1 MTTPATS
8 KTPDGREI
16 RVRDEPLEVRELTTD
31 KKGRTVRGYAA
42 VFDTETDI
50 CGCWVE
56 KIAKG
61 AFSKTLQS
69 ADVLALYSHR
79 TDRVLGRT
87 TSGTLR
93 LEEDDKGLA
102 VEIDLPDTTDGRDLA
117 VLIERGDVKGM
128 SFGFCTRKQ
137 TWDETVEPPKRT
149 IEEVELY
156 EVTIT
161 AFPQYPET
169 EIGMRSLEHARNER
183 RQHDREGGSLRIAAR
198 RARQLQIERG
208 IL

>member
-1 MTTPATS
+1 MPTS
-8 KTPDGREI
+8 KQPDGREI
-16 RVRDEPLEVRELTTD
+16 RVLDRKLEVREITAEN
-31 KKGRTVRGYAA
+31 GGHTVRGYAA

-50 CGCWVE
+50 CGYWLE
-56 KIAKG
+56 KIAPG
-61 AFSKTLQS
+61 AFSATLRS
-69 ADVLALYSHR
+69 ADVLALYAHR

-87 TSGTLR
+87 SSGTLR
-93 LEEDDKGLA
+93 LSEDEKGLA

-137 TWDETVEPPKRT
+137 TWDETVTPPKRT

-169 EIGMRSLEHARNER
+169 EIGLRSLEHFRDER
-183 RQHDREGGSLRIAAR
+183 RQHDRQGGSTRIAAR
-198 RARQLQIERG
+198 RARLAQIERG
-208 IL
+208 IG